1 MGEDWG
7 KNNMAKAYVA
17 MKDFGMLPLDTSI
30 TNTENATNFNHYQTL
45 NLEQSN
51 RLMSRIQLANHFKTQ
66 AFEAIGVNPQ
76 RMGQEIAR
84 QTATGVQQA
93 VQASYS
99 QTEMYFIQHSD
110 HLMPR
115 VHQMR
120 TDLSQYYHSTKPSV
134 RLNYISSEAEKVNFQ
149 MNGVDLLMR
158 EFNIFCTTKTNH
170 RQILQELKQLAMTN
184 NTSGASIYDLGNLI
198 KADSIAEVS
207 NILKAAE
214 DKQTVQ
220 KQQEMQQQ
228 QQMQQQQLQAQ
239 AQEKAEQ
246 RAFEVEQNEAER
258 RKDLMVAEIRAASYT
273 GQSDID
279 QNQQSDF
286 RDAMKDMQ
294 QREEYREQMNI
305 KREEN
310 ARKSSFDT
318 KKLEIDREKLATQRE
333 IAQTNLQIARENKNK
348 YDSQG
353 SGSYKKRQ
361 NKK

>member
-1 MGEDWG
+1 
-7 KNNMAKAYVA
+7 
-17 MKDFGMLPLDTSI
+17 
-30 TNTENATNFNHYQTL
+30 
-45 NLEQSN
+45 
-51 RLMSRIQLANHFKTQ
+51 
-66 AFEAIGVNPQ
+66 
-76 RMGQEIAR
+76 
-84 QTATGVQQA
+84 
-93 VQASYS
+93 
-99 QTEMYFIQHSD
+99 
-110 HLMPR
+110 MPR